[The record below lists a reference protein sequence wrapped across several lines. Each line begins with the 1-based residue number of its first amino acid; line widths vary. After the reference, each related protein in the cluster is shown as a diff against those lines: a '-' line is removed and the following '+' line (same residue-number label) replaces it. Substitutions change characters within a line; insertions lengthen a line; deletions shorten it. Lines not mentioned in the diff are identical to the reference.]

1 MELIK
6 LNADIRTAT
15 GKGQARSLR
24 REGRLPAVLY
34 GPGTETA
41 SLSINCKEFE
51 DTLRHKKGG
60 QVLLNLVIQDG
71 GEKIQSVMIKEI
83 QRQPLSRNIVHTD
96 FYAISTDRKIFVK
109 VPVTVT
115 GKAKGVEMG
124 GMLQIIRRELEI
136 FCYPQNIP
144 TSIEIDVTDL
154 DIGESVHVKDIETED
169 DIEIPADVNFTI
181 ITVLSP
187 KSAEEEGEEEEGEEG
202 EEAEGGGEE
211 SAAATE

>member
-51 DTLRHKKGG
+51 DTLRHQKGG
-60 QVLLNLVIQDG
+60 QVLLNLVIQNG
-71 GEKIQSVMIKEI
+71 GEKIRSVMIKEI
-83 QRQPLSRNIVHTD
+83 QRHPLSRDIVHTD
-96 FYAISTDRKIFVK
+96 FYEISMDRKIFVK

-115 GKAKGVEMG
+115 GKSKGVELG

-169 DIEIPADVNFTI
+169 DVEIPADVNFTI

-187 KSAEEEGEEEEGEEG
+187 KSAEEEEGEEEEGEEG
-202 EEAEGGGEE
+202 EEAEGGEE
-211 SAAATE
+211 AAAATE